1 MALNLTGLP
10 DYVSQKSKE
19 FVKDAV
25 LGAQTIKLLQSAGSV
40 QFGIKSKSAIN
51 TLSVS
56 VNVQSDLDC
65 SRNPIGD
72 DTIGQ
77 ALIEVHPLK
86 DEKNYCP
93 KVYENKWTGDYLTK
107 GSTYS
112 ELLFAQE
119 FMQARAEKIA
129 EFNENHIWQGN
140 STGATAYNKYDG
152 FIKLIKASAAQVITA
167 TGSTMDDKL
176 LDIFLKTP
184 IVTTSNPDTKMFIG
198 QDTFNQYLASVK
210 KKNYYQ
216 ADADRSLAGAT
227 SIKLEPLPGLNG
239 TGFVLV
245 ASPNQLVYGTDL
257 LGEEDRASLEYSME
271 TRQIYMDFHWKSGVQ
286 IVRTSQMAYAQL

>member
-25 LGAQTIKLLQSAGSV
+25 LGAQPIKLLQSAGSV
-40 QFGIKSKSAIN
+40 QFGIKSKAAIN

-72 DTIGQ
+72 STIGQ
-77 ALIEVHPLK
+77 AQIEVHPLK
-86 DEKNYCP
+86 DEQNYCP
-93 KVYENKWTGDYLTK
+93 KKYENKWTGDYLTK

-119 FMQARAEKIA
+119 FMTARAEKIA

-140 STGATAYNKYDG
+140 ATGATAYNKYDG
-152 FIKLIKASAAQVITA
+152 FIKLIKASAAQVVTP
-167 TGSTMDDKL
+167 TGSTVQAKL
-176 LDIFLKTP
+176 KSLFLSAP
-184 IVTTSNPDTKMFIG
+184 IVTSSNPDAKIFIG
-198 QDTFNQYLASVK
+198 QDMYNQYVSEVD
-210 KKNYYQ
+210 
-216 ADADRSLAGAT
+216 DAKFPQNVDNKTLRGT
-227 SIKLEPLPGLNG
+227 VGKLEPLNGLNG
-239 TGFVLV
+239 TGFALV
-245 ASPNQLVYGTDL
+245 ATPDMLVYGTDL
-257 LGEEDRASLEYSME
+257 IGEEDAATMEYSME
-271 TRQIYMDFHWKSGVQ
+271 TKQIYVDFHWKSGVQ

>member
-25 LGAQTIKLLQSAGSV
+25 LGSQTIKLLQSAGSV

-65 SRNPIGD
+65 ARNPVGD
-72 DTIGQ
+72 TTIGQ
-77 ALIEVHPLK
+77 AIIEVHPLK
-86 DEKNYCP
+86 DEQNYCP
-93 KVYENKWTGDYLTK
+93 KKYENKWTGDYLTK

-119 FMQARAEKIA
+119 FMTARAEKIA

-140 STGATAYNKYDG
+140 ATGSTAYNKYDG
-152 FIKLIKASAAQVITA
+152 FIKLIKGSAAQVITA
-167 TGSTMDDKL
+167 SGSTMDAKL
-176 LDIFLKTP
+176 KSVFLAAP
-184 IVTTSNPDTKMFIG
+184 IVVSSDKDARMFIG
-198 QDTFNQYLASVK
+198 QDTYNQYLADIDA
-210 KKNYYQ
+210 KNFYQ
-216 ADADRSLAGAT
+216 AVGDNQLRAT
-227 SIKLEPLPGLNG
+227 TMKLEPVAGLNG

-245 ASPNQLVYGTDL
+245 ANPNQLVYGTDL
-257 LGEEDRASLEYSME
+257 IGEEDAATMEYSME
-271 TRQIYMDFHWKSGVQ
+271 TKQIYVDFHWKSGVQ
-286 IVRTSQMAYAQL
+286 VVRTSQMAYAQL